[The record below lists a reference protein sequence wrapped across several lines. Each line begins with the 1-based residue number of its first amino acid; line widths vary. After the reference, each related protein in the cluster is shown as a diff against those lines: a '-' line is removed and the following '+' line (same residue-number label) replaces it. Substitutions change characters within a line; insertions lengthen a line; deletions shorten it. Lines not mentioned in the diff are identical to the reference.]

1 MVIVTHN
8 MGQAQ
13 RVAERTAFF
22 LQGELVEL
30 AETKALFATPTDPRT
45 ADYIAGRFG

>member
-22 LQGELVEL
+22 LQGELIEFEDTATL
-30 AETKALFATPTDPRT
+30 FSRPRETRT